1 MIHFPSF
8 YSITSYD
15 YSREFCSCASDEESW
30 VSDESAQKKYSLRDW
45 AKTSIGNTQQQHAA
59 SSSLVPKNSLYAVE
73 IEALSSWDAEP
84 VRKRP
89 VLWSPIALRFTV
101 KVVR

>member
-1 MIHFPSF
+1 MIIRVNFVLVRAMRNRGFRMKVRKKNIHSASGPKLPSATP
-8 YSITSYD
+8 SS
-15 YSREFCSCASDEESW
+15 S
-30 VSDESAQKKYSLRDW
+30 
-45 AKTSIGNTQQQHAA
+45 TQPAA
-59 SSSLVPKNSLYAVE
+59 CPRSSLVPKNSIYAVE

-89 VLWSPIALRFTV
+89 VLWSPNALRFTV